1 MKTMRRIDQPL
12 QFDQPSALENSL
24 LEIQQHYQQMVQH
37 IDHFDK
43 TFVKR
48 RQVVDLFLPLE
59 RVAQR
64 AIFNFTRYMVDG
76 DFEDSSGTESS
87 SESESEYDGDFEDNS
102 GTGSSSDSESEYDG
116 DFEDNSGRESSSSH
130 SESEYDGDFENSS
143 GTGSSSDSESQ

>member
-12 QFDQPSALENSL
+12 QFEQPSALENSL
-24 LEIQQHYQQMVQH
+24 LEIQQHYQQIVQH

-43 TFVKR
+43 TLVKR
-48 RQVVDLFLPLE
+48 REVVDLFLHFE

-87 SESESEYDGDFEDNS
+87 SESESEYDGDFE
-102 GTGSSSDSESEYDG
+102 
-116 DFEDNSGRESSSSH
+116 
-130 SESEYDGDFENSS
+130 NSS
-143 GTGSSSDSESQ
+143 GTGSSSDSES